1 LCLLA
6 IAANWGYM
14 ERWKT
19 DIGSSL
25 LAVMTAVFIAELTD
39 KDALLILA
47 LATKIRPRIVFASG
61 LVAFTITTAI
71 IVSVGSLL
79 LTIIPVFW
87 ITLSGAV
94 IMIGYGVWLLLG
106 LRKDVKYLKEEEAK
120 LLKRS
125 VEKNAWSIFL
135 GIVPMLVLLDLA
147 GDATEILII
156 VFVANLQNVV
166 LVFVGSLTALA
177 AATAL
182 ETTVGHTLSRL
193 LSLQRIKLVSSLV
206 FLTLGIAVIV
216 TTLFV

>member
-1 LCLLA
+1 
-6 IAANWGYM
+6 M
-14 ERWKT
+14 T
-19 DIGSSL
+19 
-25 LAVMTAVFIAELTD
+25 TAVFIAELTD

-71 IVSVGSLL
+71 IVSLGSFLISVL
-79 LTIIPVFW
+79 PVFW

-94 IMIGYGVWLLLG
+94 IMIGYGVLLL
-106 LRKDVKYLKEEEAK
+106 LRVRNDEESLKEEETR

-125 VEKNAWSIFL
+125 TEKNAWSTFL
-135 GIVPMLVLLDLA
+135 SIVPMLVLLDLA

-166 LVFVGSLTALA
+166 LVFVGSLVALA

-182 ETTVGHTLSRL
+182 ETTIGHTLSRI

-206 FLTLGIAVIV
+206 FLTLGIVVIV
-216 TTLFV
+216 GMLAG

>member
-1 LCLLA
+1 V
-6 IAANWGYM
+6 
-14 ERWKT
+14 T
-19 DIGSSL
+19 
-25 LAVMTAVFIAELTD
+25 TAVFIAELTD

-71 IVSVGSLL
+71 IVSLGSFLISVL
-79 LTIIPVFW
+79 PVFW

-94 IMIGYGVWLLLG
+94 IMIGYGVLLL
-106 LRKDVKYLKEEEAK
+106 LRVRNDEESLNEEETR

-125 VEKNAWSIFL
+125 TEKNAWSTFL
-135 GIVPMLVLLDLA
+135 SIVPMLVLLDLA

-166 LVFVGSLTALA
+166 LVFVGSLVALA

-182 ETTVGHTLSRL
+182 ETTIGHTLSRI

-206 FLTLGIAVIV
+206 FLTLGIVVIV
-216 TTLFV
+216 GMLAG

>member
-1 LCLLA
+1 V
-6 IAANWGYM
+6 
-14 ERWKT
+14 T
-19 DIGSSL
+19 
-25 LAVMTAVFIAELTD
+25 TAVFIAELTD

-71 IVSVGSLL
+71 IVSLGSFLISVL
-79 LTIIPVFW
+79 PVFW

-94 IMIGYGVWLLLG
+94 IMIGYGVLLL
-106 LRKDVKYLKEEEAK
+106 LRVRNDEESLKEEETR

-125 VEKNAWSIFL
+125 TEKNAWSTFL
-135 GIVPMLVLLDLA
+135 SIVPMLVLLDLA

-166 LVFVGSLTALA
+166 LVFVGSLVALA

-182 ETTVGHTLSRL
+182 ETTIGHTLSRI

-206 FLTLGIAVIV
+206 FLTLGIVVIV
-216 TTLFV
+216 GMLAG

>member
-1 LCLLA
+1 
-6 IAANWGYM
+6 M
-14 ERWKT
+14 T
-19 DIGSSL
+19 
-25 LAVMTAVFIAELTD
+25 TAVFIAELTD

-71 IVSVGSLL
+71 IVSLGSFLISVL
-79 LTIIPVFW
+79 PVFW

-94 IMIGYGVWLLLG
+94 IMIGYGVLLL
-106 LRKDVKYLKEEEAK
+106 LRVRNDEESLNEEETR

-125 VEKNAWSIFL
+125 TEKNAWSTFL
-135 GIVPMLVLLDLA
+135 SIVPMLVLLDLA

-166 LVFVGSLTALA
+166 LVFVGSLVALA

-182 ETTVGHTLSRL
+182 ETTIGHTLSRI

-206 FLTLGIAVIV
+206 FLTLGIVVIV
-216 TTLFV
+216 GMLAG

>member
-1 LCLLA
+1 
-6 IAANWGYM
+6 
-14 ERWKT
+14 
-19 DIGSSL
+19 
-25 LAVMTAVFIAELTD
+25 MTAVFIAELTD

-94 IMIGYGVWLLLG
+94 IMIGYGVWMLLG
-106 LRKDVKYLKEEEAK
+106 LRKGDGSLEEEEGK
-120 LLKRS
+120 LLARS
-125 VEKNAWSIFL
+125 SKKNAWSIFL
-135 GIVPMLVLLDLA
+135 GIVPMLALLDLA

-156 VFVANLQNVV
+156 VFVATLQNVP
-166 LVFVGSLTALA
+166 LVFFGSITALA

-182 ETTVGHTLSRL
+182 ETTIGKTLSRI
-193 LSLQRIKLVSSLV
+193 LSLQRIRLVSSIV
-206 FLTLGIAVIV
+206 FLTLGLAVII
-216 TTLFV
+216 TIL

>member
-1 LCLLA
+1 
-6 IAANWGYM
+6 M
-14 ERWKT
+14 
-19 DIGSSL
+19 
-25 LAVMTAVFIAELTD
+25 TD

-71 IVSVGSLL
+71 IVLLGSFLISV
-79 LTIIPVFW
+79 IPVFW

-94 IMIGYGVWLLLG
+94 IMIAYGVWLLLG
-106 LRKDVKYLKEEEAK
+106 VRNDEDGVKDEETK
-120 LLKRS
+120 LLTRS
-125 VEKNAWSIFL
+125 AEKNAWSIFL

-166 LVFVGSLTALA
+166 LVFVGSLLALA

-182 ETTVGHTLSRL
+182 ETTVGHTLSRV
-193 LSLQRIKLVSSLV
+193 LSLYRIKLVSSLV
-206 FLTLGIAVIV
+206 FLTLGIVVIV
-216 TTLFV
+216 GMLT

>member
-1 LCLLA
+1 V
-6 IAANWGYM
+6 
-14 ERWKT
+14 T
-19 DIGSSL
+19 
-25 LAVMTAVFIAELTD
+25 TAVFIAELTD

-71 IVSVGSLL
+71 IVSLGSFL
-79 LTIIPVFW
+79 ISVIPVFW

-94 IMIGYGVWLLLG
+94 IMIGYGVLLL
-106 LRKDVKYLKEEEAK
+106 LRVRNDEESLKEEETR
-120 LLKRS
+120 LVKRS
-125 VEKNAWSIFL
+125 TEKNAWSTFL
-135 GIVPMLVLLDLA
+135 SIVPMLVLLDLA

-166 LVFVGSLTALA
+166 LVFVGSLVALA

-182 ETTVGHTLSRL
+182 ETTIGHTLSRI

-206 FLTLGIAVIV
+206 FLTLGIVVIV
-216 TTLFV
+216 GMLAG